1 MRSHEILRVAADRV
15 GVKSLASQLRL
26 SPALI
31 YKWCQEADPK
41 DPDASGARNPL
52 DRLSDIVSVT
62 GDHGPVQWLC
72 HEAGGFFVPNPTGPA
87 ATPAEQLLR
96 ATQRMVHEFSEL
108 LTAVSESMADDSQI
122 TPDESDRIRAQWEA
136 LKSVCEGFVIA
147 CESGQFMDRSNTE
160 APS

>member
-1 MRSHEILRVAADRV
+1 MREAADKV
-15 GVKSLASQLRL
+15 GVKTLAAELRL

-52 DRLSDIVSVT
+52 DRLSEIVNVT
-62 GDHGPVQWLC
+62 GDSGPVQWLC

-87 ATPAEQLLR
+87 ARPAEQLLH
-96 ATQRMVHEFSEL
+96 ATQQMVHEFSEL
-108 LTAVSESMADDSQI
+108 LTAVSESMRDDAQI

-136 LKSVCEGFVIA
+136 LKSVCEGFVVA
-147 CESGQFMDRSNTE
+147 CESGRFMNK
-160 APS
+160 PSAGNAT